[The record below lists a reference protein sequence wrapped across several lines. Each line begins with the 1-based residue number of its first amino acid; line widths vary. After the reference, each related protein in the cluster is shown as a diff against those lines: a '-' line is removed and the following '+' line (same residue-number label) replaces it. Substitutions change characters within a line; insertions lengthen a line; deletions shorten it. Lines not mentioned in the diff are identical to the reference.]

1 VAKQGTP
8 AGLIGTTAFQG
19 LAVSE
24 MSAQGVSALP
34 LLIVD
39 HPLGGERPEAIG
51 RRAQQAFEQLNAL
64 IGGSGSR
71 SAGSGTKDP
80 APGATTISNRPP
92 TNQAGLAGPATTMP
106 TSGELFLDLPDD
118 PTAVFEAFTSRS
130 WADGLPII
138 PPTEGRVRAMLGSRD
153 GGKTLGVMPPLWRQ
167 VTLEKLAVNAV
178 MAGCEPRAFPIV
190 LAAVEAMLD
199 RAFNLYGVQATTH
212 PVAPLLVVNGAYGR
226 EVGLH
231 GGSGCFGPG
240 FRANATIGR
249 AIRLILL
256 NVGGAWP
263 GRYDM
268 ATQGSPAKYS
278 YCIAENEAASPW
290 GPMASGDTVTVFGG
304 EPPHNVNDHVATTAT
319 GILTTLSDTAVSLGS
334 NVGWYF
340 SQSQLMVVLGPEHAR
355 TIADD
360 GFTRADVQRFVYEH
374 ARLSLGQLKL
384 GGMWGMHDWP
394 RWMTA
399 VADPAMLLPQVPS
412 PEDIYVVVAGGSGKH
427 SAVVPN
433 CTFSRAVSRP
443 IALS

>member
-1 VAKQGTP
+1 MG
-8 AGLIGTTAFQG
+8 
-19 LAVSE
+19 
-24 MSAQGVSALP
+24 AQGVSALP
-34 LLIVD
+34 LLVVE
-39 HPLGGERPEAIG
+39 HPLGGERAEAVA

-64 IGGSGSR
+64 IGG
-71 SAGSGTKDP
+71 AAAK
-80 APGATTISNRPP
+80 
-92 TNQAGLAGPATTMP
+92 QAGLASPATP
-106 TSGELFLDLPDD
+106 AELFLDLADD

-138 PPTEGRVRAMLGSRD
+138 PPTEERVRAMLGGRD

-178 MAGCEPRAFPIV
+178 MAGCEPRAFPIIV
-190 LAAVEAMLD
+190 AAVEAMLD

-212 PVAPLLVVNGAYGR
+212 PVAPLLVVNGPYGR

-231 GGSGCFGPG
+231 SGSGCFGPG

-249 AIRLILL
+249 AIRLVML

-304 EPPHNVNDHVATTAT
+304 EPPHNVNDHVATTAS

-340 SQSQLMVVLGPEHAR
+340 SQSQLMLVLGPEHAK

-394 RWMTA
+394 RWMIA
-399 VADPAMLLPQVPS
+399 VADPATLLPQVPS
-412 PEDIYVVVAGGSGKH
+412 PDDIYVVVAGGSGKH

-433 CTFSRAVSRP
+433 CTFSRAVSRAIVAP
-443 IALS
+443 

>member
-1 VAKQGTP
+1 
-8 AGLIGTTAFQG
+8 
-19 LAVSE
+19 

-34 LLIVD
+34 LLVVE
-39 HPLGGERPEAIG
+39 HPLGGERPDSIA

-64 IGGSGSR
+64 IGGSATNDPTTG
-71 SAGSGTKDP
+71 AGP
-80 APGATTISNRPP
+80 TTIPS
-92 TNQAGLAGPATTMP
+92 GLAGPATAMP
-106 TSGELFLDLPDD
+106 QSGELFLDLPDD
-118 PTAVFEAFTSRS
+118 PTAVLEAFTKRA

-138 PPTEGRVRAMLGSRD
+138 PPTEERVRAMLGGRD

-167 VTLEKLAVNAV
+167 VTLDKLAVNAV
-178 MAGCEPRAFPIV
+178 MAGCEPRAFPIII
-190 LAAVEAMLD
+190 AAVEAMLD
-199 RAFNLYGVQATTH
+199 RSFNLYGVQATTH
-212 PVAPLLVVNGAYGR
+212 PVAPLLVVNGAYAR

-290 GPMASGDTVTVFGG
+290 EPMASGDAVTVFGG
-304 EPPHNVNDHVATTAT
+304 EPPHNVNDHVATTASAV
-319 GILTTLSDTAVSLGS
+319 LTTLCDTAVSLGS

-374 ARLSLGQLKL
+374 ARLTLGQLKL

-399 VADPAMLLPQVPS
+399 VADPATLLPQVPS

-443 IALS
+443 IAVP